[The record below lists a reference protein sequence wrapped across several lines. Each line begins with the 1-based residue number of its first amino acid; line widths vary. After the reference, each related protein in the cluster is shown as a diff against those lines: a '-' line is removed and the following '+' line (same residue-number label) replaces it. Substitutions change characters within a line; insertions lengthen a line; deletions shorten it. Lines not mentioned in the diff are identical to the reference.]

1 MICSRAKIKVRFA
14 VLGFSLIV
22 FIFLASEKCGTA
34 RDKVTR
40 DSFMKEV
47 DILERLFPFL
57 RPHLSNP
64 DHKRSDL
71 PITNS
76 INVPRSLEDRENL
89 FLPIFVFKTAD
100 RDLSAAVRKEEDNNC
115 NIDRKGRNIES
126 HVWNPSA
133 GSSGIRRTGPQKT
146 NDQDCSSGTGNQQK
160 DYNRFETNFD
170 SVGPC
175 NSTTIKD
182 NFSADLY
189 YFEAKLTNESDS
201 NDDVVVNVSDLQKF
215 NETIPQSR
223 HYIFQND
230 SQVFH
235 KSVDKINKLSVW
247 RNNSDVT
254 YEFPMSPEDAVNIF
268 GVALTKWEKQ
278 EIFNYSN
285 IWYLGLSANKSQHQ
299 ENKTINFGFDFEQK
313 NRDGYYKSIIHDH
326 MAYRYEI
333 LEELGSGACGST
345 VKALDHSNGSLV
357 AVKILRNY
365 AWYGSA

>member
-14 VLGFSLIV
+14 VLGFSLTV
-22 FIFLASEKCGTA
+22 FIFLASEKCGTL

-76 INVPRSLEDRENL
+76 INVPRSLGDRENI
-89 FLPIFVFKTAD
+89 FSPIFVSKTA
-100 RDLSAAVRKEEDNNC
+100 VKKEEDNNC
-115 NIDRKGRNIES
+115 DIDRKRSNIES
-126 HVWNPSA
+126 HVWDPSV
-133 GSSGIRRTGPQKT
+133 GSSGISRTRPQNV

-160 DYNRFETNFD
+160 DFNRFETNFD
-170 SVGPC
+170 SVDPC

-182 NFSADLY
+182 NLSADLY
-189 YFEAKLTNESDS
+189 YFKANLTNESDF

-230 SQVFH
+230 TQVFH
-235 KSVDKINKLSVW
+235 KSVAKINKLSVW

-254 YEFPMSPEDAVNIF
+254 YEFPMSPE
-268 GVALTKWEKQ
+268 GRSHEK
-278 EIFNYSN
+278 
-285 IWYLGLSANKSQHQ
+285 G
-299 ENKTINFGFDFEQK
+299 
-313 NRDGYYKSIIHDH
+313 
-326 MAYRYEI
+326 
-333 LEELGSGACGST
+333 
-345 VKALDHSNGSLV
+345 
-357 AVKILRNY
+357 
-365 AWYGSA
+365 